1 MDVKEVMKLEFLFMV
16 AICYIMLKSMRH
28 FLLFREL
35 KTVRHET
42 TISIDVFYTFII
54 LYCIFIVGFGLIY
67 FTFSFNSIILI
78 ENVANRYPE
87 VSVLRQL
94 FLSMYFSGVTLL
106 TIGYGDITPIGIGRI
121 IAIVQALFGYVLPT
135 AFVLKL
141 VQLNHIS
148 LRK

>member
-1 MDVKEVMKLEFLFMV
+1 MTILFIVVISYVMF
-16 AICYIMLKSMRH
+16 KSMRH

-42 TISIDVFYTFII
+42 TISLEVFYTFII
-54 LYCIFIVGFGLIY
+54 LYCIFIIGFGLIY

-78 ENVANRYPE
+78 ENVTNRYPE

>member
-1 MDVKEVMKLEFLFMV
+1 
-16 AICYIMLKSMRH
+16 MRH

-42 TISIDVFYTFII
+42 TISLEVFYTFII
-54 LYCIFIVGFGLIY
+54 LYCIFIIGFGLVY
-67 FTFSFNSIILI
+67 FMFSLNSIILI
-78 ENVANRYPE
+78 ENVPVRYPNMT
-87 VSVLRQL
+87 VLRQL

-106 TIGYGDITPIGIGRI
+106 TIGYGDITPVGIGRI

-141 VQLNHIS
+141 VQINHLTIE
-148 LRK
+148 KK